1 MKFKVDLGLKG
12 KYALVTGGS
21 HGIGRSI
28 ALALAEEGCNVAI
41 CARNK
46 KRIEETVAELKARGV
61 QGIGIPADVMISA
74 DIERVMQT
82 IIDSW
87 GTIHILVNNVG
98 GGGRWGSENII
109 DTPEDVWL
117 DVYNKNALA
126 AIRFTMK
133 VIPFMKKQ
141 KWGRVVTIASI
152 QGREGGG
159 RPWFNMAKSAE
170 ISLMK
175 TLAMNHDLAKDGITF
190 NSVAPGAIMIPNTGW
205 EREQKQNPEEFKKM
219 VDSQFPMGRLGTP
232 EEVASVVVFL
242 CSERASLVNGASIP
256 VDGGESKSF

>member
-1 MKFKVDLGLKG
+1 MDLGIKG

-41 CARNK
+41 CARNEE
-46 KRIEETVAELKARGV
+46 RIEKTEVELKARGV
-61 QGIGIPADVMISA
+61 QAIGIPADAMIPA
-74 DIERVMQT
+74 DIERVMKT

-98 GGGRWGSENII
+98 GGGRWGGENIVE
-109 DTPEDVWL
+109 TSEDVWL

-141 KWGRVVTIASI
+141 KWGRVVTVASI

-159 RPWFNMAKSAE
+159 RPWYNMAKSAE

-175 TLAMNHDLAKDGITF
+175 TLAMSQELSRYGITF
-190 NSVAPGAIMIPNTGW
+190 NSIAPGAIIFAGNEWDFFRKKNPTEFDKMIASKHP
-205 EREQKQNPEEFKKM
+205 
-219 VDSQFPMGRLGTP
+219 DGRLGTP
-232 EEVASVVVFL
+232 EEVANVVAFV
-242 CSERASLVNGASIP
+242 CSEQASLLNGSSIP
-256 VDGGESKSF
+256 VDGAESRSF